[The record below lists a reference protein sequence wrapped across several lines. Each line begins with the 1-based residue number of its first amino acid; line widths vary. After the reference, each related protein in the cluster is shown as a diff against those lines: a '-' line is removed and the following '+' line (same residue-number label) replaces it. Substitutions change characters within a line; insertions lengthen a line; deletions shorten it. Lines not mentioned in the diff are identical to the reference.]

1 MRVGVAL
8 SESCNFVKKLSDLRN
23 ASAII
28 YLTINRLTKVM
39 GESKRRKTALGDKY
53 GQEQTILPWL
63 PITKRQADEF
73 MKWTTRG
80 TWIGI
85 GLLIVTW
92 ITVIFIGPKLG

>member
-1 MRVGVAL
+1 MGTERCL
-8 SESCNFVKKLSDLRN
+8 SKSCNFVKKLSDRRN
-23 ASAII
+23 VSAII
-28 YLTINRLTKVM
+28 YLTVNRLTKVM

-53 GQEQTILPWL
+53 GQEPTILPWL